1 MMSLS
6 SGICFVRFLIM
17 LELAKE
23 PEAKKKNVLRQEQM
37 EIQRKRSNL
46 ILESF
51 LVMQKVWGGRSVCL
65 FKAIDLR
72 NELFQVRFH
81 WAKRTGRELMGGTR
95 RNFFCFGQRLE
106 GQSLCW
112 SCRSCCGDTSYD
124 QGNEKVAGMGG
135 SSRAREWRS
144 SV

>member
-51 LVMQKVWGGRSVCL
+51 LVMQKV
-65 FKAIDLR
+65 
-72 NELFQVRFH
+72 
-81 WAKRTGRELMGGTR
+81 
-95 RNFFCFGQRLE
+95 
-106 GQSLCW
+106 
-112 SCRSCCGDTSYD
+112 
-124 QGNEKVAGMGG
+124 
-135 SSRAREWRS
+135 
-144 SV
+144 